1 MSKSRSINT
10 DIQLPRTKLLY
21 LINSAPHSRIK
32 AVPGVKSQICTALG
46 YKSDGHFHHDWN
58 YLNEAGMLE
67 EKDGYFT
74 VTENG
79 KKEFAMQSTASRS
92 NQIIVGIGIALIV
105 FTFLLEIGWVPIE
118 GAAVFGVALVFLGGL
133 FSMLGRANK
142 PDLPISARVLLK
154 ELRKLS

>member
-1 MSKSRSINT
+1 MAKKSSLCNPLH
-10 DIQLPRTKLLY
+10 Q
-21 LINSAPHSRIK
+21 
-32 AVPGVKSQICTALG
+32 
-46 YKSDGHFHHDWN
+46 
-58 YLNEAGMLE
+58 EA
-67 EKDGYFT
+67 
-74 VTENG
+74 
-79 KKEFAMQSTASRS
+79 

-154 ELRKLS
+154 ELRKLG

>member
-1 MSKSRSINT
+1 
-10 DIQLPRTKLLY
+10 
-21 LINSAPHSRIK
+21 
-32 AVPGVKSQICTALG
+32 
-46 YKSDGHFHHDWN
+46 
-58 YLNEAGMLE
+58 MLE

-92 NQIIVGIGIALIV
+92 NQIIVGIGIALII

-133 FSMLGRANK
+133 FSMLGRTNK

-154 ELRKLS
+154 ELRKLG